1 MPRNVLVIQHV
12 PWEGPGLIA
21 DALAEVGLTLQ
32 TRILTGNAAL
42 EDVDGN
48 DAPANDAPD
57 NDVDGLPPAANLA
70 GIVVMGG
77 PMKADD
83 VERHPGLAAEL
94 QLIRDAVGAGVPV
107 LGICLGHQLIAL
119 ALGARLHAG
128 ATHEIGLA
136 PVIVS
141 RPDLADGGP
150 LAKLGGTSVIHWH
163 TDNADLPPG
172 ATLLAS
178 TAGCPNQAFRYGSAT
193 GFQFHLELDER
204 LLGEWLDEGGMAG
217 DLDGTTAA
225 ELLEQFRRE
234 QPERRRAAL
243 HAFGDFAAH
252 AAARAAGH

>member
-32 TRILTGNAAL
+32 TRILTEGAAREDADGNA
-42 EDVDGN
+42 DPR
-48 DAPANDAPD
+48 DAAPE
-57 NDVDGLPPAANLA
+57 NDVDGLPPVADLA

-77 PMKADD
+77 PMEADD
-83 VERHPGLAAEL
+83 VERHPGLATEL

-128 ATHEIGLA
+128 ATREIGLA

-163 TDNADLPPG
+163 TDNADLPAG

-178 TAGCPNQAFRYGSAT
+178 TAGCPNQAFRYGSAI

-204 LLGEWLDEGGMAG
+204 LLGEWLNEGGMAG

-225 ELLEQFRRE
+225 ELLEQFRGE